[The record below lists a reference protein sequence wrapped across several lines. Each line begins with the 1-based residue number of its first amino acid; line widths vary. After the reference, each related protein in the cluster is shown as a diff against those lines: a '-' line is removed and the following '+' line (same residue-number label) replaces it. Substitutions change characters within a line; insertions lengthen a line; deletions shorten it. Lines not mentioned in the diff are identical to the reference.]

1 MIRLVHC
8 PEEHVRVGVVRP
20 VAGVLYVHGCRRVV
34 RQDPLRNVLER
45 AAIKGVGPSLLGTNT
60 VNSVVW
66 KCCTVFR
73 TETAVLEAEATS
85 AKSSGSLGPACFWF
99 RATIDV
105 QATSSRRGSGHHPLD
120 PPRLAEAAGGTIARF
135 VATDASTVLVP

>member
-34 RQDPLRNVLER
+34 RQDPVRNVLER

-85 AKSSGSLGPACFWF
+85 AKSSGSLGPACLWF

-105 QATSSRRGSGHHPLD
+105 QAGERAVAAAVMNTTLEHSRV
-120 PPRLAEAAGGTIARF
+120 AGRHRDLI
-135 VATDASTVLVP
+135 L